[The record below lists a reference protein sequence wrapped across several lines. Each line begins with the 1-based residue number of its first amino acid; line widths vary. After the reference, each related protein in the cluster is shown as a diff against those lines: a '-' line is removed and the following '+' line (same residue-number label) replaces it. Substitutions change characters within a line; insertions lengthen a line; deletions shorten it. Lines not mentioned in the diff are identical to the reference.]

1 MIVGQGQPADNHAV
15 MCARMR
21 MCGHGAT
28 GTVRGMTDRA
38 HPVLVGIDGTPSG
51 LEAPAL
57 ASASSA
63 LIERGSCPLIIVSRG
78 THPAPRPAAS
88 VAEVAHA

>member
-1 MIVGQGQPADNHAV
+1 
-15 MCARMR
+15 MR

-38 HPVLVGIDGTPSG
+38 HPVLVGIDGTPSE

-57 ASASSA
+57 ASAFATLTGSRLRTALLASVSSA
-63 LIERGSCPLIIVSRG
+63 LIERGSCPLIIVPRG
-78 THPAPRPAAS
+78 THPAPRSAAS